1 MKFRKYLRGSGRVLA
16 FVFIASVVWLL
27 FDIAALRMSINDVNQ
42 DLKEREIVL
51 KQGRR
56 KDNVEDVLKHPL
68 QKVDIDKKE
77 FSKNNNRFER
87 KADKVYRKWP
97 KARPEN
103 QDKNLIPMSM
113 AGKSFVEQDEVMNQ
127 SKVNLIVNSLV
138 KGTVISI
145 PEKINKTKAVVNS
158 KVENTTTKINKIRD
172 AVNGQTKANLD
183 VKSHSLT
190 KAPPAVQEKTR
201 PPALKENS
209 VKKVHRINDTV
220 VMSHNEVH
228 VDAGLQKNLSNE
240 LLKPAESDKPKNI
253 IDNTGKHGNTFNRT
267 KPDIIQ
273 KPSGQKAE
281 DPEEEAL
288 QVPHSTSVLVR
299 RSGGHHKVMALDAT
313 DRPRDPVAVGQ
324 FGQPARVPRD
334 KELES
339 RRRWSEGFFNVFL
352 SEQIPIDRAVPDTR
366 PQICSENLV
375 HDNLPS
381 TSVIFC
387 FVDEVWST
395 LLRSVHSVL
404 NRSPPHLL
412 KEIILV
418 DDCSTKDYLREQLD
432 VYMSQFPKVRIIRLK
447 ERQGLIR
454 ARMAGAA
461 AATGEVLTFLDS
473 HIECNVGWLEPL
485 LERVYLDRKKVVCP
499 VIEVISDKDMSY
511 MLVDN
516 FQRGIFRWPLVFG
529 WSALPEEYIRKN
541 QIKDSDPIRC
551 PVMAGGLFSIDK
563 SYFYELG
570 AYDPGLD
577 VWGGENMEISF
588 KIWMCGGEIEIIPCS
603 RVGHIFRGDNP
614 YKFPKDRVKT
624 VERNLARVAEVWLD
638 EYKELFYGHG
648 YHHLLDKSVT
658 DIGNLTEQIELRKKL
673 KCKSFKWY
681 LDNVYPD
688 LVAPLVKAEGLIFN
702 AGTRK
707 CLVFQ
712 NHNLFLDKCDL
723 TNKSQHFSYT
733 WLRMLRQNTS
743 CLAPQEKQI
752 IMEPCDNTKT
762 HLRWMHKSGKVLTE
776 HVMIEGHSRPI
787 CLEAGVK
794 ADGIFLKDCDPI
806 NTFQKWQFT
815 HYYAE

>member
-16 FVFIASVVWLL
+16 FVFIASVIWLL
-27 FDIAALRMSINDVNQ
+27 FDIAALRISISDVNQ

-56 KDNVEDVLKHPL
+56 KDNVDVLKHNL
-68 QKVDIDKKE
+68 QKVNIDKKE
-77 FSKNNNRFER
+77 FLKKSHRFEM
-87 KADKVYRKWP
+87 KVDKVYRKRP
-97 KARPEN
+97 MARPEN
-103 QDKNLIPMSM
+103 QAELKQDKHLNPMSM
-113 AGKSFVEQDEVMNQ
+113 ADKSSVKQNEVINR

-145 PEKINKTKAVVNS
+145 PEKINKTKTVINRRVKNI
-158 KVENTTTKINKIRD
+158 TTNINKIK
-172 AVNGQTKANLD
+172 AAFNGQTDANLD
-183 VKSHSLT
+183 VKAHLLT
-190 KAPPAVQEKTR
+190 KALPAVQEKTHL
-201 PPALKENS
+201 PALKENG
-209 VKKVHRINDTV
+209 VKKVHHINDTV
-220 VMSHNEVH
+220 VMPRNDVH

-240 LLKPAESDKPKNI
+240 LLKPAEGDKPKNI
-253 IDNTGKHGNTFNRT
+253 IENSEKHGNTFNKT
-267 KPDIIQ
+267 KTDIIQ
-273 KPSGQKAE
+273 KPSELKAQ
-281 DPEEEAL
+281 DPAEEAL
-288 QVPHSTSVLVR
+288 RVPQSTSVRGR
-299 RSGGHHKVMALDAT
+299 RSGGHHKVMALDVT
-313 DRPRDPVAVGQ
+313 DRPRDPRAVGQ

-352 SEQIPIDRAVPDTR
+352 SEQIPIDRAIPDTR

-418 DDCSTKDYLREQLD
+418 DDCSTKDYLKEQLD
-432 VYMSQFPKVRIIRLK
+432 VYMSQFPKVRIIHLK

-454 ARMAGAA
+454 ARIAGAS

-473 HIECNVGWLEPL
+473 HVECNVGWLEPL
-485 LERVYLDRKKVVCP
+485 LERVYLDHKKVVCP

-638 EYKELFYGHG
+638 DYKELFYGHG

-658 DIGNLTEQIELRKKL
+658 DIGNLTEQIELREKL

-681 LDNVYPD
+681 LENVYPD
-688 LVAPLVKAEGLIFN
+688 LDAPLVKAEGLIFN
-702 AGTRK
+702 VGTRT

-712 NHNLFLDKCDL
+712 NGILFFDKCDL

-733 WLRMLRQNTS
+733 WLKMLRQNTS

-752 IMEPCDNTKT
+752 IMEPCDNTKP
-762 HLRWMHKSGKVLTE
+762 HLRWMHKSGKVLKLD
-776 HVMIEGHSRPI
+776 HLLLPWLMLI
-787 CLEAGVK
+787 
-794 ADGIFLKDCDPI
+794 
-806 NTFQKWQFT
+806 
-815 HYYAE
+815 